1 MTAPPSL
8 PTPGVRGP
16 LLERFLQ
23 KTLTVQLYWVWSIG
37 LSLVILLTSG
47 GWVTYHLI
55 INSRMYATA
64 EIAISDMVQGMH
76 QFLDLDLQK
85 RDNHLQEASHLAEQK
100 GPAAAKF
107 ADTTILWADGQVDPR
122 GSPLSPS
129 QLKAANAAL
138 AEHQRQDTGEMRL
151 SEPVQIQQTG
161 DWAIQ
166 LSRRINTEGGRLPE
180 GGRFQGIVLSYWTS
194 AQIEAYFRET
204 FFLPGGKSLLLRQDG
219 RVLVDASSAGVGYG
233 ASVALAPMLKQPA
246 NGECNNDRGSYFGT
260 LTGIDDTP
268 RLYLLQKL
276 AHYPLY
282 VLKGTTAES
291 IANIARPGILVMAGL
306 MLLVNGVILIATGGL
321 HLYVR
326 QVNATI
332 NERQASETAL
342 RHNQERLNFA
352 LVGSDSGE
360 WEMELPEANLYVSQ
374 RLVDLIG
381 PPWAEGVY
389 AVAQWQALVHPD
401 DQPIL
406 ITALHRI
413 LTHMNEGQGVMIR
426 ARDSSVEGY
435 RWMSIKGRIR
445 QQDASGQVKSVT
457 GLATDVT
464 EQQITQSIVQ
474 DRTAQLD
481 AIFNLSPDA
490 FVTFDHHHKV
500 KFVNPAFVQMTGWA
514 DESIKGMS
522 EAQFSRRLG
531 LLCIA
536 QRPFGSIAAMRAT
549 VLARGSCFGEL
560 IELNGVPQRILKVSL
575 QLSDAPTVSQIL
587 HLRDVT
593 HETIVEGMKTEFLAT
608 AAHELRTPMASIV
621 GFAEVLCTH
630 PLQQLEQ
637 MEFAQIIWRQSLHL
651 AGILDELLDLSRI
664 EARGGKGLLMVTLDL
679 RAELEETIKAF
690 PLPEGREA
698 PAVDL
703 PRLICKADRG
713 KAQQVIENVISNAYK
728 FSGPGTAVTITRAK
742 PAVHPVSGRH
752 LVGLVVRDA
761 GIGMTSEQVGRVFD
775 RFYRVDKTGA
785 IPGNGLG
792 LSISRELMQLMGG
805 QINIDS
811 APGQGTTAT
820 VLFEQAD
827 PSQTP
832 THVTTA

>member
-1 MTAPPSL
+1 MD
-8 PTPGVRGP
+8 V
-16 LLERFLQ
+16 
-23 KTLTVQLYWVWSIG
+23 
-37 LSLVILLTSG
+37 
-47 GWVTYHLI
+47 
-55 INSRMYATA
+55 
-64 EIAISDMVQGMH
+64 D
-76 QFLDLDLQK
+76 
-85 RDNHLQEASHLAEQK
+85 EQK
-100 GPAAAKF
+100 MTQA
-107 ADTTILWADGQVDPR
+107 
-122 GSPLSPS
+122 
-129 QLKAANAAL
+129 
-138 AEHQRQDTGEMRL
+138 
-151 SEPVQIQQTG
+151 
-161 DWAIQ
+161 
-166 LSRRINTEGGRLPE
+166 
-180 GGRFQGIVLSYWTS
+180 IVL
-194 AQIEAYFRET
+194 
-204 FFLPGGKSLLLRQDG
+204 
-219 RVLVDASSAGVGYG
+219 
-233 ASVALAPMLKQPA
+233 
-246 NGECNNDRGSYFGT
+246 
-260 LTGIDDTP
+260 
-268 RLYLLQKL
+268 
-276 AHYPLY
+276 
-282 VLKGTTAES
+282 
-291 IANIARPGILVMAGL
+291 
-306 MLLVNGVILIATGGL
+306 
-321 HLYVR
+321 
-326 QVNATI
+326 
-332 NERQASETAL
+332 
-342 RHNQERLNFA
+342 
-352 LVGSDSGE
+352 
-360 WEMELPEANLYVSQ
+360 
-374 RLVDLIG
+374 
-381 PPWAEGVY
+381 
-389 AVAQWQALVHPD
+389 
-401 DQPIL
+401 
-406 ITALHRI
+406 
-413 LTHMNEGQGVMIR
+413 
-426 ARDSSVEGY
+426 
-435 RWMSIKGRIR
+435 
-445 QQDASGQVKSVT
+445 
-457 GLATDVT
+457 
-464 EQQITQSIVQ
+464 

-490 FVTFDHHHKV
+490 FVTFDHHYKV
-500 KFVNPAFVQMTGWA
+500 KFVNPAFVQMTGWT

-549 VLARGSCFGEL
+549 VLARGSSFGEL

-587 HLRDVT
+587 YLRDVT
-593 HETIVEGMKTEFLAT
+593 HETIVEAMKTEFLAT

-637 MEFAQIIWRQSLHL
+637 LEFAQIIWRQSLHL

-679 RAELEETIKAF
+679 SAELDETIKAF